1 MTDDGQFYSTSRSSP
16 RSRRC
21 SPRFRCEP
29 AWVLPG
35 SMEGAN
41 ALAEVILFT
50 TFVLAGLAALGCAR
64 DGLLCGSLGLF

>member
-1 MTDDGQFYSTSRSSP
+1 
-16 RSRRC
+16 
-21 SPRFRCEP
+21 
-29 AWVLPG
+29 
-35 SMEGAN
+35 MEGAN